1 MRSIIAVL
9 GLTVL
14 AACGAD
20 GPPVAPPEKPAEKP
34 AVGLSISGVAEV
46 GIARVGGQ

>member
-1 MRSIIAVL
+1 MRSVIAVL
-9 GLTVL
+9 GLTAL

-20 GPPVAPPEKPAEKP
+20 GPPRAPAEKP
-34 AVGLSISGVAEV
+34 AAGLSISGVAEV

>member
-1 MRSIIAVL
+1 MRGIIAVL
-9 GLTVL
+9 GLIVL

-20 GPPVAPPEKPAEKP
+20 GPPIAPAEKP
-34 AVGLSISGVAEV
+34 VEGLTISGVAEV

>member
-20 GPPVAPPEKPAEKP
+20 GPPIAPAEKP
-34 AVGLSISGVAEV
+34 ASGLTISGVAEM

>member
-1 MRSIIAVL
+1 MRSVIAVL
-9 GLTVL
+9 GLTVM

-20 GPPVAPPEKPAEKP
+20 GPPIAPADKS
-34 AVGLSISGVAEV
+34 AVGLTISGVAEV